1 MIPSIAKKVCMGLTG
16 LFLILFLT
24 LHATANLTILWG
36 KEAYDAV
43 THFMGTNPFVQL
55 MVPVL
60 ALGFL
65 VHIGLSVLLTWNNRK
80 ARGPVTY
87 ASGHKSRG
95 LGFGHWA
102 SRNMLVLGIIVLG
115 FLVLHLSQF
124 WTKMQWQQ
132 LIGGNPQNGYVLVTQ
147 HLGTPWIAACY
158 IIWFVALWL
167 HINHGFWSAF
177 QTLGL
182 SNQRV
187 LPVLRIAA
195 LVYSTLLFA
204 VFSLVVIRC
213 LFIPSPLA

>member
-1 MIPSIAKKVCMGLTG
+1 MGLTG

-80 ARGPVTY
+80 A
-87 ASGHKSRG
+87 
-95 LGFGHWA
+95 
-102 SRNMLVLGIIVLG
+102 
-115 FLVLHLSQF
+115 
-124 WTKMQWQQ
+124 
-132 LIGGNPQNGYVLVTQ
+132 IGGNPQNGYVLVTQ

>member
-1 MIPSIAKKVCMGLTG
+1 PSVIKKAAMSLTG

-24 LHATANLTILWG
+24 LHATANITLLWG

-43 THFMGTNPFVQL
+43 THFMGTNPFIQA

-65 VHIGLSVLLTWNNRK
+65 VHIGLSFLISYSNWK
-80 ARGPVTY
+80 ARGAVGY
-87 ASGHKSRG
+87 KSGHKSKG
-95 LGFGHWA
+95 LGFGHWS
-102 SRNMLVLGIIVLG
+102 SRNMLILGVVIVG

-124 WTKMQWQQ
+124 WIKMQWQQ
-132 LIGGNPQNGYVLVTQ
+132 WIGGNPQNGYVLVT
-147 HLGTPWIAACY
+147 HTLGTPWVAVSY

-182 SNQRV
+182 SNKQW

-195 LVYSTLLFA
+195 FLYSTFLFVA
-204 VFSLVVIRC
+204 FSLIVIRC